1 MRNTFLSSKLQKKL
15 DVVNMIQ
22 IRTNIIDIIFI
33 IYIYFLFYQM
43 GQETLFSINL
53 ISQLIHGSGFKGLR
67 LS

>member
-1 MRNTFLSSKLQKKL
+1 
-15 DVVNMIQ
+15 MIQ